1 MGFADWL
8 RRRTGL
14 PIEDDP
20 VTDDEIVAFALT
32 LVDPAFLTL
41 DEVEEDV
48 REVLE
53 LDDDDPRGTTLV
65 LQVWAERLDQQSTWS
80 DQGDYD
86 RLSAAFAELEDR
98 GIVGRMNF
106 TCCQTCGHAE
116 IDDERS
122 PGSRGYTF
130 FHSQDADLLAPGSSD
145 LFLAYGSFGSD
156 SDESIGEEVTS
167 VLRSHGLTV
176 EWSGSVEQRIEVR
189 GLDWRKRL
197 PTG

>member
-8 RRRTGL
+8 RQRTGI
-14 PIEDDP
+14 PIPDDP
-20 VTDDEIVAFALT
+20 VTDEEIVGFAHT
-32 LVDPAFLTL
+32 LIDPAFLTL
-41 DEVEEDV
+41 DQVEEDV

-53 LDDDDPRGTTLV
+53 LDADDPRGTTLV
-65 LQVWAERLDQQSTWS
+65 QQVWAERLDQQSTWT

-116 IDDERS
+116 IEDERS

-130 FHSQDADLLAPGSSD
+130 FHSQDADQLAPGGSD

-156 SDESIGEEVTS
+156 SEEAIGVEIAEV
-167 VLRSHGLTV
+167 LGRHGLSV
-176 EWSGSVEQRIEVR
+176 EWSGSVEQRIGVTR
-189 GLDWRKRL
+189 LDWRKRL